1 MGRLSTGLDFDL
13 ETGHD
18 FDLVT
23 GPESGPE
30 SGPETGFASYDWVR
44 FFDWLR
50 FFVRYVPFAKDDQ

>member
-1 MGRLSTGLDFDL
+1 MGRDFDL

-30 SGPETGFASYDWVR
+30 TG
-44 FFDWLR
+44 FDWLR
-50 FFVRYVPFAKDDQ
+50 FFLRFVQFAKDDR